1 MTATANLRSS
11 AEPGAEA
18 SAQHDKLAELY
29 TALVDEVHKLV
40 TSDGWRAWLQTA
52 ARFHQYSF
60 LNTLLIHAQRPDAT
74 HVAGYRVWQSLG
86 RQVHKGQRGIRI
98 LARIVRRT
106 ELGQEQGETMPS
118 DPPAR
123 SGPARRVV
131 GFRAT
136 YVWDVAQ
143 TSGKPLAAP
152 PQSVTAVTGHAP
164 PGLWDSLAA
173 EVARAGFRLRN
184 ASLPGGMDG
193 LTDFGARVVTI
204 DSGADDAHC
213 VVTLAHELAHVRL
226 HDPLAGG
233 ADATRTPDRVVTG
246 RCRGDQEVEAE
257 SVAYLVATVHGID
270 TADYA
275 FDYLAGWASSK
286 GDDIV
291 GVTHEVGARVVRTA
305 HDILDRVASSDT
317 ADDGGRRRE
326 LQVPSAKNMSIDGA
340 GGARQPA
347 GWGIKSTPRRSGGIG
362 SLRMTV
368 SGGCE
373 PIHEVRR
380 HVGPGGDAA
389 GMR

>member
-1 MTATANLRSS
+1 
-11 AEPGAEA
+11 
-18 SAQHDKLAELY
+18 
-29 TALVDEVHKLV
+29 LVDDVHKLV
-40 TSDGWRAWLQTA
+40 TGDGWRGWLQTA

-86 RQVHKGQRGIRI
+86 RQVDKGQRGIRI
-98 LARIVRRT
+98 LAPIVHRT
-106 ELGQEQGETMPS
+106 ELGQQQGETTPS
-118 DPPAR
+118 APPAR

-131 GFRAT
+131 GFRAA

-152 PQSVTAVTGHAP
+152 PQSAAAVTGHAP
-164 PGLWDSLAA
+164 PGLWDALAA
-173 EVARAGFRLRN
+173 EVARAGFRLRDE
-184 ASLPGGMDG
+184 ALPAAMDG

-204 DSGADDAHC
+204 DPGADAAHR

-226 HDPLAGG
+226 HDPFAGG
-233 ADATRTPDRVVTG
+233 ADATPTPDQVVTS
-246 RCRGDQEVEAE
+246 RCRGYQEVEAE

-270 TADYA
+270 TDDYS
-275 FDYLAGWASSK
+275 FGYLAGWASSK

-305 HDILDRVASSDT
+305 HDILDRVGT
-317 ADDGGRRRE
+317 TRLADDGARRRE
-326 LQVPSAKNMSIDGA
+326 LQVSSARSMSID
-340 GGARQPA
+340 GARQPA
-347 GWGIKSTPRRSGGIG
+347 GLGIESTPRRSGGIG
-362 SLRMTV
+362 SLRMT
-368 SGGCE
+368 GERACE

-389 GMR
+389 GTR